1 MPIDAM
7 QLKSLLAGVALAVM
21 ASACAEAP
29 APTPEVR
36 TVYVPTPVANTQ
48 DGIRV
53 KLYGSGGVAY
63 IPAIVNDSY
72 RLPFVLD
79 SGAAD
84 VSIATPVVKALIE
97 NGTLT
102 REDLIDVQ
110 NYSTADGRVVEGVRL
125 RLKSVQVGSMVAH
138 NVMASV
144 SPSTPLNGMLLGQSF
159 LRRFKHWSIDN
170 QRKELV
176 LSTNE

>member
-1 MPIDAM
+1 MSR

-29 APTPEVR
+29 PPQVQTR

-48 DGIRV
+48 DGVRV

-63 IPAIVNDSY
+63 IPAIVNNSY

-84 VSIATPVVKALIE
+84 VSIAPQVAKALID

-102 REDLIDVQ
+102 REDMIDVA
-110 NYSTADGRVVEGVRL
+110 NYGTADGRVVEGIRL
-125 RLKSVQVGSMVAH
+125 RLKSVQVGTMVAD
-138 NVMASV
+138 NVVASV
-144 SPSTPLNGMLLGQSF
+144 SPTTPLNGMLLGQSF
-159 LRRFKHWSIDN
+159 LRKFKHWSIDN
-170 QRKELV
+170 ERRELV